1 MLPVISRCTSSRPP
15 CAESPALSQP
25 RAARCAAAAR
35 IAMGKVGGLDGPLF
49 VHGAAAA
56 TATHSFSTT
65 AVDAAASSC
74 SPGTSGSARTYA
86 KSARRHM

>member
-1 MLPVISRCTSSRPP
+1 
-15 CAESPALSQP
+15 
-25 RAARCAAAAR
+25 
-35 IAMGKVGGLDGPLF
+35 MGKVGGLDGPLF